1 MNQWSASANCQSSRR
16 TAWENWQPEW
26 HWRYRSLQ
34 IAARVTLVGAEGV
47 VLSGESYSICYQR
60 RYTARL
66 DVRSEGVSF
75 VSLHLPRGATIGS
88 LTAHGGSLTMTKCT
102 STMGSIYADKGT
114 SLVMEDSRMFGCRSQ
129 GMICRGDVKATRCTI
144 ECMSVAAPE
153 SRPRSS
159 WLTA

>member
-1 MNQWSASANCQSSRR
+1 MRPADIRSALQVGIEGARVVLPAAEYALTGRAGHANGGPL
-16 TAWENWQPEW
+16 A
-26 HWRYRSLQ
+26 
-34 IAARVTLVGAEGV
+34 IAAGVTLVGQEGV
-47 VLSGESYSICYQR
+47 VLSGADR
-60 RYTARL
+60 P
-66 DVRSEGVSF
+66 VVGSEGVSF